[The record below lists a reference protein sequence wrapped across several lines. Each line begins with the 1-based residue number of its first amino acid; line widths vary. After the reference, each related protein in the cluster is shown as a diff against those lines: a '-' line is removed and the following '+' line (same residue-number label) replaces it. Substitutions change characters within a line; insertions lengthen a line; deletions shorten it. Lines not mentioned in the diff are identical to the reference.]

1 MQKNSVNKV
10 FLIGH
15 LGADAE
21 GRYTANG
28 RAVANFSVATHESW
42 DQNNKIVNHTEWHH
56 VVAWAQLADFAKEYL
71 KKGHLICIDG
81 RLHTRSWTNKEE
93 QTIKIPEIIAS
104 RITPLGQK
112 KES

>member
-15 LGADAE
+15 LGADPE

-28 RAVANFSVATHESW
+28 RAVSNFSVATHESW
-42 DQNNKIVNHTEWHH
+42 DQDNKIVNHTEWHH
-56 VVAWAQLADFAKEYL
+56 VVAWDQLADFAKEYL
-71 KKGHLICIDG
+71 KKGQLISVEG

-93 QTIKIPEIIAS
+93 QTIKITEIIAS
-104 RITPLGQK
+104 RITPLGPK
-112 KES
+112 KDS